1 MEAMMGK
8 NDDLIKPKGKGKK
21 ALNRLNAIN
30 KEINSISE
38 QLKNIR
44 QTLNDIFNGKE
55 NFEKIDGMLLK
66 PLELNA
72 DKKRSMVKSVPKRI
86 EFEFRNLS
94 FYIDFTV
101 VGSTGENPIDLNGG
115 IIYGATKT
123 LCFTECIFPVNSNKD
138 NDNDKNNSAN
148 IENKKCKNCEIITRC
163 DRLEGKPLLQFTVNR
178 TGLIKASGE
187 IDDEW
192 WIKEKRN
199 EDLFDLHIRAVD
211 HIWGKALEWTN
222 EKLLP

>member
-1 MEAMMGK
+1 MGK
-8 NDDLIKPKGKGKK
+8 NDEPIKPKGKGKK

-55 NFEKIDGMLLK
+55 NFEKIDGMQLK
-66 PLELNA
+66 PLKLNA
-72 DKKRSMVKSVPKRI
+72 DKKRSMVKSVPERI

-101 VGSTGENPIDLNGG
+101 ISSTGDNPTDLNGS

-123 LCFTECIFPVNSNKD
+123 LCFTECIFPVSNNKN

-148 IENKKCKNCEIITRC
+148 IENKKCENCERIARC
-163 DRLEGKPLLQFTVNR
+163 DRLEDKPLLRFTVNR
-178 TGLIKASGE
+178 NGLIKSGGE
-187 IDDEW
+187 MDDEW
-192 WIKEKRN
+192 WIKEKEEDKN
-199 EDLFDLHIRAVD
+199 EDLLDLHLRAVD
-211 HIWGKALEWTN
+211 FIWGKALEWTN
-222 EKLLP
+222 ENLLP